1 MKIHSPVIFLS
12 SALCLLLSACAGLP
26 AAGSASQP
34 SASQT
39 APVVNNTPDEPTP
52 AENASTE
59 TTAVDESQT
68 VPETGDA
75 IPAPPPGDKLLYFY
89 PEPETVPAIP
99 APAAPLKTEPP
110 KPAIVKTEPPKPAPA
125 KTEQTKPAP
134 AKTEPV
140 KTGTAEKEKEPVMPG
155 IWESEPVSPSVAA
168 QPAPLP
174 PSRTADLA
182 VGQTLEV
189 WYPGS
194 GWVFLGDASAQNGL
208 GYQTRKLD
216 KTDTLFMFKAL
227 KPGNYILNF
236 SRFDV
241 LQDAFAAD
249 SLAVTVTDTT
259 LKNQEKVRAPDYR
272 AAAIIQD
279 AGKIGAPVAGNQ
291 SGTPVGTPSGSPAGI
306 GPSSGTTAPEYINP
320 LTGTGGR
327 ATTKSTGTGSSAP
340 ATGGTMSDEPGL
352 LSAVSSS
359 APSAPPPTAGLDAE
373 TILTQAKAAL
383 SSGDTVKA
391 LDLLNSF
398 FGLAV
403 NSLDEGWFVRGQAY
417 EANGPARDI
426 RKALAAYETLVSA
439 YPDSSRW
446 KEADGRIRYIERF
459 YLNIR

>member
-1 MKIHSPVIFLS
+1 MKIRSPVIFLP

-26 AAGSASQP
+26 AGGSAAQSSQGGIAP
-34 SASQT
+34 ALTETPDATAVPADSAS
-39 APVVNNTPDEPTP
+39 AD
-52 AENASTE
+52 A
-59 TTAVDESQT
+59 TAVDENQT
-68 VPETGDA
+68 APETGDV
-75 IPAPPPGDKLLYFY
+75 IPALPPGDKLLYFY
-89 PEPETVPAIP
+89 PEPETVPVIP
-99 APAAPLKTEPP
+99 APAAPVKTDPP
-110 KPAIVKTEPPKPAPA
+110 KPAIVKTESPKPAPA
-125 KTEQTKPAP
+125 KTEP
-134 AKTEPV
+134 
-140 KTGTAEKEKEPVMPG
+140 AEKEKEPVMPG

-259 LKNQEKVRAPDYR
+259 LKNLEKIRAPDYR
-272 AAAIIQD
+272 AAAIIPET
-279 AGKIGAPVAGNQ
+279 GKNEASA
-291 SGTPVGTPSGSPAGI
+291 TGI
-306 GPSSGTTAPEYINP
+306 GQSSGTNASEYINP
-320 LTGTGGR
+320 LTGSGGR
-327 ATTKSTGTGSSAP
+327 TAAKSTGAASSTP
-340 ATGGTMSDEPGL
+340 TTTGTMSDEPGL
-352 LSAVSSS
+352 LSTVSSS
-359 APSAPPPTAGLDAE
+359 AQSSLPSTAGLDAE

-446 KEADGRIRYIERF
+446 KEADGRIRYIKQF
-459 YLNIR
+459 YLKIR